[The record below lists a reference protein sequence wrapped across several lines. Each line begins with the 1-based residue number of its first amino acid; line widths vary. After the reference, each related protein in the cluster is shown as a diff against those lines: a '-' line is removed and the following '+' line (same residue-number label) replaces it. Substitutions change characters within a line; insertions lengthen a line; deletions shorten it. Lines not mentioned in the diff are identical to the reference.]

1 MNREESRK
9 IFFFLEKGCEVETK
23 YIQKNIWKLKIESG
37 NGK

>member
-9 IFFFLEKGCEVETK
+9 IFFFWRKDAK